1 MDSDFTQAPEGWRH
15 CIVTTIVDTGPAPSA
30 NGPYRSSIAQSL
42 RRLVFI
48 GATAV
53 ILLGF
58 LLVFAYAYTLRKVE
72 LDNLQSEIEHTA
84 RGTGE
89 YLRNTAEAID
99 LRMSEGV
106 RRFGQWQA
114 GARRDSATGH
124 ELLQGIVENSR
135 HLNGIGW
142 MDANGYLV
150 ASSVGPQR
158 RAINVYDEPHFQAQI
173 KGDAGL
179 FMSPPIISRQD
190 SRRIVTLSR
199 RLTAP
204 DGTFAG
210 VVTGFS
216 DLKGLADGLNAVRA
230 NPNIGLKLIKRNTP
244 GEPLVALAPA
254 GSSGELLREVIDIP
268 GPLDWSL
275 EISADVQT
283 ALAGWHRQVALLAGL
298 LALLTLTA
306 ATGAITLLRLLSR
319 WEAADAALQLNS
331 FQLHEAQRLAQ
342 MGSWELD
349 VASGKLVCS
358 EEIYRIHEIKP
369 GSNLSTYDGLLK
381 TVLPEDRGAVAEAH
395 SELLGKGRSYD
406 MRFRLRMGDGRI
418 KWVHERSEGHSGPP
432 QNFRRT
438 VGTLQDVT
446 REVEAAGEVRQA
458 RELLQRIVDGSP
470 DWIFAKDMQHRFIM
484 VNDAFA
490 TSVGLKPGLLL
501 GRMDSEIWPADLLDG
516 PSKRDLEVIHE
527 EDRIALSGSEF
538 RNSNDKATFA
548 DGTVHVMDTLKG
560 PLRDQ
565 EGNVSG
571 LFCIARDVTERRR
584 FVEDLQRLNES
595 LEEKVA
601 ERTQDLVRAKELAE
615 SANQAKTDFLSC
627 MSHELRTPLNGIL
640 GFSEYL
646 NMNLKDPGQREDAR
660 MIHTAG
666 THLLQLVNDL
676 LDMSKIEARRME
688 LSLAWVPLEPL
699 VRELKLL
706 HQAAAAQKGISVDLD
721 LSGHLP
727 RSIYTDA
734 TRLRQILNN
743 LLHNAVKFTAK
754 GEVRLAVRP
763 AVAGL
768 TFEVRDTG
776 VGIAPEDLPKL
787 FERFRQLDRYNTRRQ
802 GGAGLGLALARE
814 LAVLLG
820 GNITVESTPGIGSTF
835 TVWHPL
841 G

>member
-1 MDSDFTQAPEGWRH
+1 MYAPEASRD
-15 CIVTTIVDTGPAPSA
+15 CIVTLFVDTGTAPPAT
-30 NGPYRSSIAQSL
+30 GPYRSSIAQRL
-42 RRLVFI
+42 RRLVLI

-53 ILLGF
+53 ILVGL
-58 LLVFAYAYTLRKVE
+58 LLVIAYAYTLRTVE
-72 LDNLQSEIEHTA
+72 IENLQREMEHTA

-89 YLRNTAEAID
+89 YLRNTVEAID

-114 GARRDSATGH
+114 GARRDSVTGH
-124 ELLQGIVENSR
+124 ELLRGIVENSR

-142 MDANGYLV
+142 MDANGYLI
-150 ASSVGPQR
+150 ASSIGPQR
-158 RAINVYDEPHFQAQI
+158 RAINVYDEPHFQAQLA
-173 KGDAGL
+173 GDAGL
-179 FMSPPIISRQD
+179 YMSPPIISRQD
-190 SRRIVTLSR
+190 GRRIFTLSR

-216 DLKGLADGLNAVRA
+216 DLKGLADGMNAVRA
-230 NPNIGLKLIKRNTP
+230 NPDIGLKLVKRNAP
-244 GEPLVALAPA
+244 GEPLIAIAPT
-254 GSSGELLREVIDIP
+254 GSGGELMREVIDIP
-268 GPLDWSL
+268 GSLNWSL

-283 ALAGWHRQVALLAGL
+283 ALTGWHRQVALLAGL
-298 LALLTLTA
+298 LTLLALTA

-319 WEAADAALQLNS
+319 WETADAALQLSS
-331 FQLHEAQRLAQ
+331 FQLREAQRLAQ

-349 VASGKLVCS
+349 IASGRLVCS
-358 EEIYRIHEIKP
+358 DEIYRIHEMDP
-369 GSNLSTYDGLLK
+369 GRIVVSHD
-381 TVLPEDRGAVAEAH
+381 
-395 SELLGKGRSYD
+395 ELLNPVIADDRTRVEEAYKGLQHTGNSYD
-406 MRFRLRMGDGRI
+406 MRFRLRMADGRI
-418 KWVHERSEGHSGPP
+418 KWVHERCEGPLDTPGKS
-432 QNFRRT
+432 RRM

-446 REVEAAGEVRQA
+446 REVEAANEVRQA

-470 DWIFAKDMQHRFIM
+470 DWIFAKDMQHRFVM
-484 VNDAFA
+484 VNEAFA
-490 TSVGLKPGLLL
+490 TSMGLAPQRLL
-501 GRMDSEIWPADLLDG
+501 GRMDSEILLADSRDGNAKPDLD
-516 PSKRDLEVIHE
+516 VVHE
-527 EDRIALSGSEF
+527 EDRIALSGGEF
-538 RNSNDKATFA
+538 RNSNDRVVFA
-548 DGTVHVMDTLKG
+548 DGTVHILDTLKG
-560 PLRDQ
+560 PLRNRD
-565 EGNVSG
+565 GDVSG
-571 LFCIARDVTERRR
+571 LFCISRDVTERRR
-584 FVEDLQRLNES
+584 FMEDLQRLNDS
-595 LEEKVA
+595 LEVKVA
-601 ERTQDLVRAKELAE
+601 QRTQDLVRAKELAE

-646 NMNLKDPGQREDAR
+646 NLNLKDPGQREDAR
-660 MIHTAG
+660 MIHNAG

-688 LSLAWVPLEPL
+688 LSLTWAPLEPL

-706 HQAAAAQKGISVDLD
+706 HQAAATQKGILVSLEF
-721 LSGHLP
+721 SGHLP

-734 TRLRQILNN
+734 TRFRQILNN

-754 GEVRLAVRP
+754 GEVRLSVRP
-763 AVAGL
+763 AVGGL

-776 VGIAPEDLPKL
+776 VGIAPEDIPRL
-787 FERFRQLDRYNTRRQ
+787 FERFLQLDRFNTRRQ

-835 TVWHPL
+835 TIWHPL